1 MPTTIISVIDF
12 NSRQDL
18 ENYISAEYGRDAEMN
33 KIKDILIK
41 GKRAELE
48 KLQLD
53 DTNTIWGLRVV
64 ITDFP
69 TQTKVKNK

>member
-12 NSRQDL
+12 SSRQNL

-33 KIKDILIK
+33 KTKDILIK

-69 TQTKVKNK
+69 TKTKVKNK